1 MICFRIDGRRCKDSR
16 PKIWTAIFLCG
27 ERYRGRLYAEP
38 NLKQLLET
46 KTLVK
51 TDASGHFE
59 AFVPRDTNSGV
70 YVLHFVAD
78 DKEVGIASVD
88 AASYRPTDA
97 DIQKGVVVR
106 FISSKKINAN

>member
-1 MICFRIDGRRCKDSR
+1 MDLNKKNPPLANVYVVLCKYGVKYKKIDGVSV
-16 PKIWTAIFLCG
+16 
-27 ERYRGRLYAEP
+27 AEP
-38 NLKQLLET
+38 DLKQLLET

-59 AFVPRDTNSGV
+59 VFVPRDTSGGV

-88 AASYRPTDA
+88 AVSYRPTDA

>member
-1 MICFRIDGRRCKDSR
+1 MDLNKKNPPLANVYVVLCKYGVKYKKIDGVSV
-16 PKIWTAIFLCG
+16 
-27 ERYRGRLYAEP
+27 AEP

-59 AFVPRDTNSGV
+59 AFVPRDTNTGV

-88 AASYRPTDA
+88 AVSYRPTVA